1 MSEPEEDVEEQED
14 VTYRDQLIAVAMHAV
29 IVNGWGDLSP
39 ADYHISIAEAAVNI
53 ADATL
58 ALSYYE
64 EQEEE
69 DE

>member
-1 MSEPEEDVEEQED
+1 MQEPEEDVEELED

-39 ADYHISIAEAAVNI
+39 EDYHISIAEAAVNI

-58 ALSYYE
+58 ALSM
-64 EQEEE
+64 QDEEE